1 MKFGKGAQLV
11 LIIGVFAIASIFLY
25 RMNLERQA
33 EQEEINIQ
41 LSAVQLLLPKLT
53 SEREEL
59 EGQLS
64 RLQSNLAEA
73 KSALSE
79 SKPRFPRLVESIK
92 YDEILFQMARDRSLK
107 VISLTASEPS
117 AKTVEDVAYTV
128 TAFNV
133 TVAGEA
139 SDSPPATEDAFREYV
154 SGVLI
159 DILDFISGI
168 ATGDDFTTATV
179 GSVTI
184 SVPTFAETETEE
196 SAEEEEEEAERV
208 SAIIKI
214 VIYSYTGE

>member
-33 EQEEINIQ
+33 EQEAINIQ

-73 KSALSE
+73 RSALSE
-79 SKPRFPRLVESIK
+79 SKPRFPRLVESIE
-92 YDEILFQMARDRSLK
+92 YDEVLFQMAHDRSLE

-139 SDSPPATEDAFREYV
+139 SDSPLATEDEFREYV

-179 GSVTI
+179 ESVTI
-184 SVPTFAETETEE
+184 SVPAFAETETEE
-196 SAEEEEEEAERV
+196 SEEEEEAERV
-208 SAIIKI
+208 SATIKI